1 MYENFQIAMFTS
13 EFIAALFGTFYF
25 YKYKNTDIN
34 FLILL
39 LWYIPVNEMLCQ
51 YIFPRSEIGY
61 LLYNLYDLIVSS
73 TILIMLKTQ
82 IRLKTRKN
90 IVLVLLVLCITIFL
104 ISLFFFNPFKEFS
117 KSNFTIF
124 TVLVIT
130 ALLIYFIDLLNSD
143 KILLLSKNLF
153 LIINLGF
160 LIFFIAY
167 PVISLAREFI
177 SEDPKI
183 NGLLNNIQ
191 FTVAILSYL
200 TIAFGFYYGNKI
212 EMDK

>member
-82 IRLKTRKN
+82 IRLKARKN

-212 EMDK
+212 EIEN

>member
-82 IRLKTRKN
+82 IRLKARKN

>member
-25 YKYKNTDIN
+25 YKYRNTDIN
-34 FLILL
+34 ILILL
-39 LWYIPVNEMLCQ
+39 LWYIPINEMLCQ

>member
-82 IRLKTRKN
+82 IRLKARKN

-104 ISLFFFNPFKEFS
+104 ISLFFFNPFEEFS

-124 TVLVIT
+124 TGLVIT